1 MGPPGAHLALIPD
14 TLRDLGPVPPSL
26 SLSILGLFVPDASQ
40 WQSRLPEL
48 QRTHQERAG
57 EHLKATGA
65 PARWRQLS
73 PQAWEAA
80 RKETSGVGGWGR

>member
-48 QRTHQERAG
+48 Q
-57 EHLKATGA
+57 
-65 PARWRQLS
+65 
-73 PQAWEAA
+73 
-80 RKETSGVGGWGR
+80 